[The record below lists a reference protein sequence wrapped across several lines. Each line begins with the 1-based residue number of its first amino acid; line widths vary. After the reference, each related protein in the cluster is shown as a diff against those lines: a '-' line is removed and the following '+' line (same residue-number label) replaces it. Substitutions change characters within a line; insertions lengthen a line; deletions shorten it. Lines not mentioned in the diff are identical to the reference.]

1 MITDWIKN
9 NLYPSLFDC
18 LDTALPELNLE
29 SFSGGWRSSLKLDL
43 SNPKDNRKD
52 KTVVTKK
59 AIGTILEQGG
69 ERKSIIDYVMGRDS
83 ITFIEAINKLAT
95 IVGLQVPKGDYE
107 DYRKDSIKANL
118 LEDANSYFI
127 YSLETSDE
135 AKETKEY
142 LLSRGYREEDIKN
155 MELGYIP
162 SQDRLT
168 KYLLS
173 RGHTAED
180 IKDFVLD
187 TRIGKTHNL
196 SIPYRTGSY
205 FKGFKFRT
213 TGEDLPKYINST
225 GLDKSGGFF
234 NLSGLKGDKDIVIV
248 EGELDSLH
256 ASVKGVD
263 NVVSIGGSKP
273 SKEQVQ
279 NAIKRGAKAF
289 TICLDR
295 EPHKEEETAK
305 TVNEIIEIILNEGV
319 NKVYIVTLP
328 DLGGGKTDP
337 DRLIKERGVESF
349 KEAIKGAKP
358 YYKFYYD
365 QIIFKYL
372 KIQETVGIITN
383 KEEDRLIE
391 EVISTGLKIKNPIDR
406 GRFKSLSMYLLKPL
420 GITED
425 IINNV
430 MDKLQ
435 YKEDKEQ
442 KDKDFNR
449 LLSTASDLQ
458 GKGQTNEALELL
470 ESKLPDIKLRDKGT
484 LFSDLLKPI
493 EENEVKQRQAVKPEG
508 VGSGYKIDKED
519 KEELIIPAGAIS
531 VIAGATSHGKTAL
544 LINLALNIAK
554 DPKEGEV
561 HFFSYEEESD
571 AILLNA
577 LNTYIGEEISQNNRR
592 SIKSY
597 FKTGSTEFIET
608 DRRDIFIRRKD
619 RFFKE
624 LIDSRKLNIHY
635 CNYNSDTLIEA
646 IRYLHKHAKPKA
658 ILIDYIQ
665 LLNLPEGKFK
675 TYSRQE
681 EIKQICIAL
690 KDLSIETGLPIILG
704 AQFNREVVN
713 HLKVH
718 ATNIGEAGDIER
730 IANLIVG
737 IWNCNKTPIVTKED
751 EKKIQPI
758 NTPNTIYTTV
768 LKNRGGKSD
777 IYANLK
783 FNGNTGKIGNPDNP
797 EYINPF

>member
-1 MITDWIKN
+1 MITDWIN
-9 NLYPSLFDC
+9 NTLYPYLFDS

-29 SFSGGWRSSLKLDL
+29 RFSGGWRSSLKLDL
-43 SNPKDNRKD
+43 SNSKDNRKD
-52 KTVVTKK
+52 KTEIGKK
-59 AIGTILEQGG
+59 YIGRINEWGG
-69 ERKSIIDYVMGRDS
+69 ANLSIIDYVMGRDS
-83 ITFIEAINKLAT
+83 ITFIEAVNKLAD

-127 YSLETSDE
+127 YSLETLEE

-142 LLSRGYREEDIKN
+142 LLSSRGYREEDIKN

-173 RGHTAED
+173 KGHRAED
-180 IKDFVLD
+180 IKDFVLG
-187 TRIGKTHNL
+187 TKIGKTHNL

-256 ASVKGVD
+256 ASVKGVE

-295 EPHKEEETAK
+295 EPHKEDETTK
-305 TVNEIIEIILNEGV
+305 TVNEVIEIILNEGV

-337 DRLIKERGVESF
+337 DRLIKEKGVDSF
-349 KEAIKGAKP
+349 KEAIRGAKP

-425 IINNV
+425 NINNV
-430 MDKLQ
+430 IDKLQ

-442 KDKDFNR
+442 KDKELKR
-449 LLSTASDLQ
+449 ILSTASDLQ
-458 GKGQTNEALELL
+458 AKGQTNEALELL
-470 ESKLPDIKLRDKGT
+470 ESKLPDIKLQDKGT

-508 VGSGYKIDKED
+508 VGSGYKINGV
-519 KEELIIPAGAIS
+519 EELIIPAGAIS

-577 LNTYIGEEISQNNRR
+577 LNTYIGEELSQNNRR

-597 FKTGSTEFIET
+597 FKTGSTEFIEEKW
-608 DRRDIFIRRKD
+608 RDIFIRRKD

-635 CNYNSDTLIEA
+635 SNYNSDTLIEA

-737 IWNCNKTPIVTKED
+737 IWNCNKTPIGTDKEL
-751 EKKIQPI
+751 KQIQDI

-777 IYANLK
+777 IFTNLK
-783 FNGNTGKIGNPDNP
+783 FNGNTGKIDNW
-797 EYINPF
+797 

>member
-1 MITDWIKN
+1 MITDWINN

-43 SNPKDNRKD
+43 SNPKENRKD
-52 KTVVTKK
+52 KTVISKK
-59 AIGTILEQGG
+59 AIGRILEQGG
-69 ERKSIIDYVMGRDS
+69 ANLSIVDYLISRDS
-83 ITFIEAINKLAT
+83 ITFIEAVNKLAT

-107 DYRKDSIKANL
+107 DYKKDNIKANL
-118 LEDANSYFI
+118 LEEANSYFT
-127 YSLETSDE
+127 YSLKTSDE
-135 AKETKEY
+135 AKETKDY
-142 LLSRGYREEDIKN
+142 LLSRGYTEEDIKN
-155 MELGYIP
+155 MELGYVP
-162 SQDRLT
+162 SQDRLIN
-168 KYLLS
+168 YLLS
-173 RGHTAED
+173 KGHSKETID
-180 IKDFVLD
+180 NFIQD
-187 TRIGKTHNL
+187 TRIFKTHKL
-196 SIPYRTGSY
+196 SIPYRTGAY

-213 TGEDLPKYINST
+213 TGEDKPKYINST

-234 NLSGLKGDKDIVIV
+234 NLSGLKGDKDLVIV

-256 ASVKGVD
+256 ASVKGVE

-273 SKEQVQ
+273 SPEQIR
-279 NAIKRGAKAF
+279 NAIQRGAKAF

-295 EPHKEEETAK
+295 EPHKEEETTK

-337 DRLIKERGVESF
+337 DRLIKERGVDSF

-365 QIIFKYL
+365 QIISKYL
-372 KIQETVGIITN
+372 KINEATGTIKD
-383 KEEDRLIE
+383 KEEDLFIDE
-391 EVISTGLKIKNPIDR
+391 IVSNGLKIKNPIDR
-406 GRFKSLSMYLLKPL
+406 GRYISLSLKVLKPL

-425 IINNV
+425 IISITI
-430 MDKLQ
+430 DKLQ
-435 YKEDKEQ
+435 YKEDTEQ
-442 KDKDFNR
+442 KAKAVNR
-449 LLSTASDLQ
+449 ILSTASDLQ
-458 GKGQTNEALELL
+458 AKGEVDKALEIL
-470 ESKLPDIKLRDKGT
+470 ERGLPDIKLKDKST
-484 LFSDLLKPI
+484 VFSSLLKPI
-493 EENEVKQRQAVKPEG
+493 EENEVKQRQALKPEG
-508 VGSGYKIDKED
+508 VNSGYTING
-519 KEELIIPAGAIS
+519 EEIIIPAGAIS

-544 LINLALNIAK
+544 LINLALNIVQ
-554 DPKEGEV
+554 DTKEGEV
-561 HFFSYEEESD
+561 HFFSYEEDSD
-571 AILLNA
+571 AILLNT
-577 LNTYIGEEISQNNRR
+577 LNTFIDEDLGVNNRK

-597 FKTGSTEFIET
+597 FKIGSTEFIKTE
-608 DRRDIFIRRKD
+608 RRDSFIEGKD

-624 LIDSRKLNIHY
+624 IIDSRKLNIHY
-635 CNYNSDTLIEA
+635 CNYNSETLIEA
-646 IRYLHKHAKPKA
+646 IRYLNKHAKPKA

-665 LLNLPEGKFK
+665 LLNLPEGKYK

-737 IWNCNKTPIVTKED
+737 IWNCNKTPITNKEE
-751 EKKIQPI
+751 EKKIQPFDA
-758 NTPNTIYTTV
+758 PNTIYTTV

-777 IYANLK
+777 IFTNLK
-783 FNGNTGKIGNPDNP
+783 FNGNTGKIGNP
-797 EYINPF
+797 EYKNPF

>member
-1 MITDWIKN
+1 MITDWINN

-43 SNPKDNRKD
+43 SNPKINRKD
-52 KTVVTKK
+52 KTVISKK
-59 AIGTILEQGG
+59 AIGRMLEQGG
-69 ERKSIIDYVMGRDS
+69 ANLSILDYVINRDS
-83 ITFIEAINKLAT
+83 ITFIEAVNKLAN

-107 DYRKDSIKANL
+107 DYKKDSIKANL
-118 LEDANSYFI
+118 LEEANSYFT

-135 AKETKEY
+135 AKETKDY

-168 KYLLS
+168 NYLLS

-213 TGEDLPKYINST
+213 TGEDKPKYINST

-234 NLSGLKGDKDIVIV
+234 NLSGLKGDKDLVIV

-256 ASVKGVD
+256 ATANGVE

-273 SKEQVQ
+273 SIEQIR
-279 NAIKRGAKAF
+279 NAIQRGAKAF
-289 TICLDR
+289 SICLDR
-295 EPHKEEETAK
+295 EPHKEEETTK
-305 TVNEIIEIILNEGV
+305 TVNEVIEIILNEGV

-337 DRLIKERGVESF
+337 DRLIKERGVDSF
-349 KEAIKGAKP
+349 KESIKNALI
-358 YYKFYYD
+358 YYKFHLN
-365 QIIFKYL
+365 QIILKYA
-372 KIQETVGIITN
+372 KIQEETGKITD
-383 KEEDRLIE
+383 KEENLLLEEIVLLGLNIREPLDRDRF
-391 EVISTGLKIKNPIDR
+391 IKV
-406 GRFKSLSMYLLKPL
+406 FLSMEAIKTL

-425 IINNV
+425 SLKTTV
-430 MDKLQ
+430 DRLRF
-435 YKEDKEQ
+435 KEDKYLQ
-442 KDKDFNR
+442 AKAFNR

-458 GKGQTNEALELL
+458 AKGQGDKALELL
-470 ESKLPDIKLRDKGT
+470 ESKLPDIKLKDKST
-484 LFSDLLKPI
+484 VFSSLLKPI
-493 EENEVKQRQAVKPEG
+493 AKEEVKQRQAIKPEG
-508 VGSGYKIDKED
+508 VNSGYTING
-519 KEELIIPAGAIS
+519 EELIIPAGAIS

-544 LINLALNIAK
+544 LINLALNIVQ
-554 DPKEGEV
+554 DPNEGEV
-561 HFFSYEEESD
+561 HFFSYEESSD
-571 AILLNA
+571 AILLNT
-577 LNTYIGEEISQNNRR
+577 LNTYISEELSQNNRK

-597 FKTGSTEFIET
+597 YKTGSTEFIEK
-608 DRRDIFIRRKD
+608 DKRDIFIKGED

-624 LIDSRKLNIHY
+624 LIDNTKLNIHY
-635 CNYNSDTLIEA
+635 CNYNSETLIEA
-646 IRYLHKHAKPKA
+646 IRYLNKHAKPKA

-665 LLNLPEGKFK
+665 LLNLPEGKYK

-737 IWNCNKTPIVTKED
+737 IWNCNKTPIIPANELKN
-751 EKKIQPI
+751 IQHI

-783 FNGNTGKIGNPDNP
+783 FNGNTGKIGNP
-797 EYINPF
+797 EYKNPF

>member
-1 MITDWIKN
+1 MITEWIN
-9 NLYPSLFDC
+9 NTLYPSLFDC

-29 SFSGGWRSSLKLDL
+29 RFSGGWRSSLKLDL
-43 SNPKDNRKD
+43 SNPKTSRKD

-59 AIGTILEQGG
+59 AIGRILEQGG
-69 ERKSIIDYVMGRDS
+69 ANLSIIDYVICRDS
-83 ITFIEAINKLAT
+83 ITFIEAVNKLAN

-107 DYRKDSIKANL
+107 EYRKDSIKANL

-127 YSLETSDE
+127 FSLETSDE

-173 RGHTAED
+173 KGHRADD

-225 GLDKSGGFF
+225 GLNKSGGFF

-256 ASVKGVD
+256 ASVKGVE

-295 EPHKEEETAK
+295 EPQKEEETTK
-305 TVNEIIEIILNEGV
+305 IVNEVIEIILNEGV
-319 NKVYIVTLP
+319 NKVYIVSLP

-337 DRLIKERGVESF
+337 DRLIKERGVETF
-349 KEAIKGAKP
+349 KEAIRGAKI
-358 YYKFYYD
+358 YYKFYRD
-365 QIIFKYL
+365 KIIQKYA
-372 KIQETVGIITN
+372 K
-383 KEEDRLIE
+383 IE
-391 EVISTGLKIKNPIDR
+391 ETTGKLTDKELDLFIDEIVSTGLKIKDPIDR
-406 GRFKSLSMYLLKPL
+406 DRFNKNLTSKKAIKDL

-425 IINNV
+425 SLKNV
-430 MDKLQ
+430 IDKLQ

-442 KDKDFNR
+442 KEKDFNR

-458 GKGQTNEALELL
+458 AKGQTNEALELL
-470 ESKLPDIKLRDKGT
+470 ESKLPKIKLQDKGT
-484 LFSDLLKPI
+484 LFSSLLKPI

-508 VGSGYKIDKED
+508 VGSGYKIDEED
-519 KEELIIPAGAIS
+519 KEDLIIPAGAIS

-544 LINLALNIAK
+544 LINLALNIVQ

-561 HFFSYEEESD
+561 YFFSYEEDSD

-577 LNTYIGEEISQNNRR
+577 LNTYIGKELSQNNRR

-608 DRRDIFIRRKD
+608 DKRDIFIRAKE

-646 IRYLHKHAKPKA
+646 IRYLHKHTKPKA

-737 IWNCNKTPIVTKED
+737 IWNCNKTPIIPDNEL
-751 EKKIQPI
+751 KKISDI
-758 NTPNTIYTTV
+758 NTKDTIYTKV

-777 IYANLK
+777 IFTNLK
-783 FNGNTGKIGNPDNP
+783 FNGNTGKIDNW
-797 EYINPF
+797 

>member
-1 MITDWIKN
+1 MIKDWIN
-9 NLYPSLFDC
+9 NTLYPYLFDS

-29 SFSGGWRSSLKLDL
+29 SFSGGWRSSLKIDL

-59 AIGTILEQGG
+59 AIGRILEQGG
-69 ERKSIIDYVMGRDS
+69 ERKSIIDYIMGRDS
-83 ITFIEAINKLAT
+83 ITFIEAVNKLAN

-107 DYRKDSIKANL
+107 DYKKDSIKANL

-127 YSLETSDE
+127 HSLETSDE

-142 LLSRGYREEDIKN
+142 LLSSRGYTEEEAKD

-162 SQDRLT
+162 SQDRVT

-180 IKDFVLD
+180 IKDFVVD
-187 TRIGKTHNL
+187 TRIFKTHKL
-196 SIPYRTGSY
+196 SIAYRIGSY
-205 FKGFKFRT
+205 IKGFKFRT
-213 TGEDLPKYINST
+213 IGEDLPKYINST
-225 GLDKSGGFF
+225 GLEKSTGFF

-256 ASVKGVD
+256 ATVKGVE

-295 EPHKEEETAK
+295 EPHKEEETTK
-305 TVNEIIEIILNEGV
+305 TVNEVIEIILNEGV
-319 NKVYIVTLP
+319 NKVYIVILP
-328 DLGGGKTDP
+328 DLGGAKTDP

-349 KEAIKGAKP
+349 KEAIRGAKP

-365 QIIFKYL
+365 QIISKYL
-372 KIQETVGIITN
+372 KINEATGTIKD
-383 KEEDRLIE
+383 KEEDLFIDE
-391 EVISTGLKIKNPIDR
+391 IVSTGLKIKDPIDR
-406 GRFKSLSMYLLKPL
+406 GRYSSLSLELLKPL

-425 IINNV
+425 ILKTVI
-430 MDKLQ
+430 DKLQ
-435 YKEDKEQ
+435 FKEDTEQ
-442 KDKDFNR
+442 KKKELKR

-458 GKGQTNEALELL
+458 AKGQINEALELL
-470 ESKLPDIKLRDKGT
+470 ESKLPDIKLRDKST
-484 LFSDLLKPI
+484 VFSNLLKPI

-508 VGSGYKIDKED
+508 VGSGYKIDEED
-519 KEELIIPAGAIS
+519 KEDLIIPAGAIS

-544 LINLALNIAK
+544 LINLALNIVQ

-561 HFFSYEEESD
+561 YFFSYEEDSD

-592 SIKSY
+592 SIQSY

-608 DRRDIFIRRKD
+608 DRRDIFIRAKE
-619 RFFKE
+619 RFFKD
-624 LIDSRKLNIHY
+624 LIDSGKLKINY

-646 IRYLHKHAKPKA
+646 IRYIHKHAKPKA

-737 IWNCNKTPIVTKED
+737 IWNCNKTPIGTDKEL
-751 EKKIQPI
+751 KQIQDI
-758 NTPNTIYTTV
+758 NTKGTIYTTV

-783 FNGNTGKIGNPDNP
+783 FNGNTGKIGNP

>member
-1 MITDWIKN
+1 MITDWIN
-9 NLYPSLFDC
+9 NTLYPYLFDS

-29 SFSGGWRSSLKLDL
+29 RFSGGWRSSLKLDL
-43 SNPKDNRKD
+43 SNSKDNRKD
-52 KTVVTKK
+52 KTEIGKK
-59 AIGTILEQGG
+59 YIGRINEWGG
-69 ERKSIIDYVMGRDS
+69 ANLSIIDYVMGRDS
-83 ITFIEAINKLAT
+83 ITFIEAVNKLAT

-107 DYRKDSIKANL
+107 EYRKDSIKANL

-173 RGHTAED
+173 IGHTTED
-180 IKDFVLD
+180 IKDFVLG
-187 TRIGKTHNL
+187 TKIGKTHNL

-205 FKGFKFRT
+205 IKGFKFRT

-256 ASVKGVD
+256 ASVKGVE

-279 NAIKRGAKAF
+279 NAIKRGAKSF

-305 TVNEIIEIILNEGV
+305 TVNEVIEIILNEGV

-328 DLGGGKTDP
+328 DLGGAKTDP
-337 DRLIKERGVESF
+337 DRLIKEKGVDSF

-365 QIIFKYL
+365 QIISKYL
-372 KIQETVGIITN
+372 KINEATGTIKD
-383 KEEDRLIE
+383 KEEDLFID
-391 EVISTGLKIKNPIDR
+391 EVITTGLKIKDPIDR
-406 GRFKSLSMYLLKPL
+406 GRYISLSLELLKPL

-425 IINNV
+425 ILKTVI
-430 MDKLQ
+430 DKLQ

-442 KDKDFNR
+442 KDKELKR
-449 LLSTASDLQ
+449 ILSTASDLQ

-508 VGSGYKIDKED
+508 VGSGYTISG
-519 KEELIIPAGAIS
+519 EELIIPAGAIS

-577 LNTYIGEEISQNNRR
+577 LNTYIGEELSQNNRR

-597 FKTGSTEFIET
+597 FKTGSTEFIEEKW
-608 DRRDIFIRRKD
+608 RDIFIRRKD

-635 CNYNSDTLIEA
+635 SNYNSDTLIEA

-681 EIKQICIAL
+681 EIKKICIAIL
-690 KDLSIETGLPIILG
+690 DLSIETGLPIILG
-704 AQFNREVVN
+704 AQFNREVIN

-730 IANLIVG
+730 QANLIVG
-737 IWNCNKTPIVTKED
+737 IWNCNKTPIATKED

-758 NTPNTIYTTV
+758 NNPNTIYTTV

-783 FNGNTGKIGNPDNP
+783 FSGNTGKIDNW
-797 EYINPF
+797 

>member
-1 MITDWIKN
+1 MITDWIN
-9 NLYPSLFDC
+9 NTLYPYLFDS

-29 SFSGGWRSSLKLDL
+29 RFSKGWRSSLKLDL
-43 SNPKDNRKD
+43 SNPKKSRKD
-52 KTVVTKK
+52 KTVVTKRV
-59 AIGTILEQGG
+59 IGRILEQGQG
-69 ERKSIIDYVMGRDS
+69 VANLSIIDYVMSRDS
-83 ITFIEAINKLAT
+83 ISFIEAVNKLAN

-127 YSLETSDE
+127 YSLETLEE

-142 LLSRGYREEDIKN
+142 LLSRGYKEDYIKD

-162 SQDRLT
+162 SQERLT

-180 IKDFVLD
+180 IKDFVLG
-187 TRIGKTHNL
+187 TKIGKTHNL

-205 FKGFKFRT
+205 IKGFKFRT
-213 TGEDLPKYINST
+213 IGEDNPKYLNST
-225 GLDKSGGFF
+225 GLDKSVAFF

-256 ASVKGVD
+256 ATVQGVE
-263 NVVSIGGSKP
+263 NVVSIAGFKP

-279 NAIKRGAKAF
+279 NAIKRGAKSF

-295 EPHKEEETAK
+295 EPHKEEETIK
-305 TVNEIIEIILNEGV
+305 TVNEVIEIILNEGV

-337 DRLIKERGVESF
+337 DRLIKEKGVESF
-349 KEAIKGAKP
+349 KEAIKEAIV
-358 YYKFYYD
+358 YYKFYRN
-365 QIIFKYL
+365 QIIQKYA
-372 KIQETVGIITN
+372 K
-383 KEEDRLIE
+383 IE
-391 EVISTGLKIKNPIDR
+391 ETTGKLTDKDRDNLIDEIKYTGLKIKDPIYRDR
-406 GRFKSLSMYLLKPL
+406 FIKNLTSYQAIKDL

-425 IINNV
+425 SLKITI
-430 MDKLQ
+430 DRLQ
-435 YKEDKEQ
+435 YKEDTEQ
-442 KDKDFNR
+442 KEKELKR
-449 LLSTASDLQ
+449 ILSKASELQ
-458 GKGQTNEALELL
+458 AKGQTDEALELL
-470 ESKLPDIKLRDKGT
+470 ESKLPDIKLQDKGT

-493 EENEVKQRQAVKPEG
+493 EENEVKQRQALKPEG
-508 VGSGYKIDKED
+508 VNSGYIIDIIDKDEV
-519 KEELIIPAGAIS
+519 IIPAGAIS

-544 LINLALNIAK
+544 LINLALNIVQ

-561 HFFSYEEESD
+561 YFFSYEEDSD
-571 AILLNA
+571 AILLKA
-577 LNTYIGEEISQNNRR
+577 LNTYIDEELSQNNRR
-592 SIKSY
+592 SIQSY

-608 DRRDIFIRRKD
+608 NRRDIFIRGKD

-635 CNYNSDTLIEA
+635 CNYNSDRLIEA

-658 ILIDYIQ
+658 IIIDYIQ

-690 KDLSIETGLPIILG
+690 KDLTIETGLPIILG

-730 IANLIVG
+730 IANLILG
-737 IWNCNKTPIVTKED
+737 IWNCNKTPITNKKNELKEI
-751 EKKIQPI
+751 EPF
-758 NTPNTIYTTV
+758 NTPNTIYTKV

-777 IYANLK
+777 IFTNLK
-783 FNGNTGKIGNPDNP
+783 FNGNTGKI
-797 EYINPF
+797 INW

>member
-1 MITDWIKN
+1 MITDWINN

-43 SNPKDNRKD
+43 SNPKENRKD
-52 KTVVTKK
+52 KTVISKK
-59 AIGTILEQGG
+59 AIGRILEQGG
-69 ERKSIIDYVMGRDS
+69 ANLSIVDYLISRDS
-83 ITFIEAINKLAT
+83 ITFIEAVNKLAN

-118 LEDANSYFI
+118 LEEANSYFTH
-127 YSLETSDE
+127 SLETLEE
-135 AKETKEY
+135 AKETKDY
-142 LLSRGYREEDIKN
+142 LLSRGYKEEDIKA
-155 MELGYIP
+155 MELGYVP
-162 SQDRLT
+162 SQDRVVN
-168 KYLLS
+168 YLLS
-173 RGHTAED
+173 KGHSKES
-180 IKDFVLD
+180 INDFIQD
-187 TRIGKTHNL
+187 TRIFKTHKL

-213 TGEDLPKYINST
+213 TGEDKPKYINST

-234 NLSGLKGDKDIVIV
+234 NLSGLKGGKDLVIV

-256 ASVKGVD
+256 ATANGVE

-273 SKEQVQ
+273 SPEQIK
-279 NAIKRGAKAF
+279 NAIQRGAKAF
-289 TICLDR
+289 TVCLDR
-295 EPHKEEETAK
+295 EPHKEEETTK
-305 TVNEIIEIILNEGV
+305 TVNEVIEIILNEGV

-337 DRLIKERGVESF
+337 DRLIKEKGVDSF
-349 KEAIKGAKP
+349 KEAIKGAKL
-358 YYKFYYD
+358 YYKFYRD
-365 QIIFKYL
+365 KIIQKYA
-372 KIQETVGIITN
+372 K
-383 KEEDRLIE
+383 IE
-391 EVISTGLKIKNPIDR
+391 EATGKLTDKEMTLFIEEIVSTGLKIKAPIDR
-406 GRFKSLSMYLLKPL
+406 DIYIKYFISMEGIKDL

-425 IINNV
+425 SLKNV
-430 MDKLQ
+430 VDKLQ
-435 YKEDKEQ
+435 YKEDTEQ
-442 KDKDFNR
+442 KDKELKR

-458 GKGQTNEALELL
+458 AKGEGDKALELL
-470 ESKLPDIKLRDKGT
+470 DRRLPDIKLKDKST
-484 LFSDLLKPI
+484 VFSSLLKPI
-493 EENEVKQRQAVKPEG
+493 EENEVKQRQAIKPEG
-508 VGSGYKIDKED
+508 VNSGYTING
-519 KEELIIPAGAIS
+519 EEITIPAGAIS

-544 LINLALNIAK
+544 LINLALNIVQ
-554 DPKEGEV
+554 DTKEGEV
-561 HFFSYEEESD
+561 HFFSYEEDSD
-571 AILLNA
+571 AILLNT
-577 LNTYIGEEISQNNRR
+577 LNTYIDEELSQNNRK

-597 FKTGSTEFIET
+597 FKTGSTEFIERE
-608 DRRDIFIRRKD
+608 RRDIFIDQKE

-624 LIDSRKLNIHY
+624 LIDNRKLNIHY
-635 CNYNSDTLIEA
+635 CNYNSETLIEA
-646 IRYLHKHAKPKA
+646 IRYLNKHAKPKA

-665 LLNLPEGKFK
+665 LLNLPEGKYK

-737 IWNCNKTPIVTKED
+737 IWNCNKTPIIPANELKN
-751 EKKIQPI
+751 IQHI

-777 IYANLK
+777 IFTNLK
-783 FNGNTGKIGNPDNP
+783 FNGNTGKIGNP

>member
-1 MITDWIKN
+1 MITDWIN
-9 NLYPSLFDC
+9 NTLYPYLFDS

-29 SFSGGWRSSLKLDL
+29 RFSGGWRSSLKLDL
-43 SNPKDNRKD
+43 SNPKINRKD

-69 ERKSIIDYVMGRDS
+69 ERKSIIDYIMGRDS
-83 ITFIEAINKLAT
+83 ITFIEAVNKLAD
-95 IVGLQVPKGDYE
+95 IVGLQVPKGDHE
-107 DYRKDSIKANL
+107 EYRKDSIKANL

-127 YSLETSDE
+127 YSLETLEE
-135 AKETKEY
+135 AKDTKEY
-142 LLSRGYREEDIKN
+142 LLSSRGYTEEEAKD

-162 SQDRLT
+162 SQDRVT

-180 IKDFVLD
+180 IKDFVVD
-187 TRIGKTHNL
+187 TRIFKTHKL
-196 SIPYRTGSY
+196 SIAYRIGSY
-205 FKGFKFRT
+205 IKGFKFRT
-213 TGEDLPKYINST
+213 IGEDLPKYINST
-225 GLDKSGGFF
+225 GLEKSTGFF

-256 ASVKGVD
+256 ASVKGVE

-273 SKEQVQ
+273 SPEQIR

-295 EPHKEEETAK
+295 EPHKEDETTK
-305 TVNEIIEIILNEGV
+305 IVNEVIEIILNEGV
-319 NKVYIVTLP
+319 NKVYIVSLP

-337 DRLIKERGVESF
+337 DRLIKERGVETF
-349 KEAIKGAKP
+349 KEAIRGAKP

-365 QIIFKYL
+365 QIISKYL
-372 KIQETVGIITN
+372 KINEATGTIKD
-383 KEEDRLIE
+383 KEEDLFIDE
-391 EVISTGLKIKNPIDR
+391 IVSTGLKIKDPIDR
-406 GRFKSLSMYLLKPL
+406 GRYSSLSLELLKPL

-425 IINNV
+425 ILKTVI
-430 MDKLQ
+430 DKLQ

-458 GKGQTNEALELL
+458 AKGQTDEALELL
-470 ESKLPDIKLRDKGT
+470 DRKLKDIKLQDKGT

-508 VGSGYKIDKED
+508 VGSGYKING
-519 KEELIIPAGAIS
+519 EELIIPAGAIS

-544 LINLALNIAK
+544 LINLALNIVQ

-561 HFFSYEEESD
+561 YFFSYEEDSD

-577 LNTYIGEEISQNNRR
+577 LNTYIDKELSQNNRR

-597 FKTGSTEFIET
+597 FKTGSTEFIEK
-608 DRRDIFIRRKD
+608 DMRDIFIRAKE

-624 LIDSRKLNIHY
+624 LIDSGKLNINY

-704 AQFNREVVN
+704 AQFSRKVLN
-713 HLKVH
+713 HSNIH

-730 IANLIVG
+730 IANLILG
-737 IWNCNKTPIVTKED
+737 IWNCNKTPLGTESELKD
-751 EKKIQPI
+751 IQDI
-758 NTPNTIYTTV
+758 NTKDTIYTKV

-783 FNGNTGKIGNPDNP
+783 FNGNTGKIGNPDIP
-797 EYINPF
+797 EYKNPF

>member
-1 MITDWIKN
+1 MITDWIN
-9 NLYPSLFDC
+9 NTLYPYLFDS

-29 SFSGGWRSSLKLDL
+29 RFSGGWRSSLKLDL
-43 SNPKDNRKD
+43 SNSKDNRKD
-52 KTVVTKK
+52 KTEIGKK
-59 AIGTILEQGG
+59 YIGRINEWGG
-69 ERKSIIDYVMGRDS
+69 ANLSIIDYVMGRDS
-83 ITFIEAINKLAT
+83 ITFIEAVNKLAN

-107 DYRKDSIKANL
+107 DYKKDSIKANL

-127 YSLETSDE
+127 YSLETLEE
-135 AKETKEY
+135 AKDTKEY
-142 LLSRGYREEDIKN
+142 LLSSRGYREEDIKN

-173 RGHTAED
+173 KGHRAED

-213 TGEDLPKYINST
+213 IGEDKPKYINST

-256 ASVKGVD
+256 ATVKGVE

-295 EPHKEEETAK
+295 EPHKEEETTK
-305 TVNEIIEIILNEGV
+305 TVNEVIEIILNEGV

-337 DRLIKERGVESF
+337 DRLIKEKGVETF

-365 QIIFKYL
+365 QIISKYL
-372 KIQETVGIITN
+372 KINEATGTIKD
-383 KEEDRLIE
+383 KEEDLFID
-391 EVISTGLKIKNPIDR
+391 EVITTGLKIKDPIDR
-406 GRFKSLSMYLLKPL
+406 GRYSSLSLELLKPL

-425 IINNV
+425 ILKTVI
-430 MDKLQ
+430 DKLQ
-435 YKEDKEQ
+435 FKEDTEQ
-442 KDKDFNR
+442 KEKELKR
-449 LLSTASDLQ
+449 ILSTASDLQ
-458 GKGQTNEALELL
+458 AKGQTNEALELL

-508 VGSGYKIDKED
+508 VGSGYKING
-519 KEELIIPAGAIS
+519 EELIIPAGAIS

-554 DPKEGEV
+554 NPKEGEV

-577 LNTYIGEEISQNNRR
+577 LNTYIGEELSQNNRR

-597 FKTGSTEFIET
+597 FKTGSTEFIEEKW
-608 DRRDIFIRRKD
+608 RDIFIRRKD

-635 CNYNSDTLIEA
+635 SNYNSDTLIEA

-704 AQFNREVVN
+704 AQFSRKVLN
-713 HLKVH
+713 HSNIH

-737 IWNCNKTPIVTKED
+737 IWNCNKTPIGTESELKQ
-751 EKKIQPI
+751 IQDI

>member
-1 MITDWIKN
+1 MIKDWIN
-9 NLYPSLFDC
+9 NTLYPYLFDS

-29 SFSGGWRSSLKLDL
+29 RFSGGWRSSLKIDL

-59 AIGTILEQGG
+59 AIGRILEQGG
-69 ERKSIIDYVMGRDS
+69 ANLSIIDYVRGRDS
-83 ITFIEAINKLAT
+83 ITFIEAVNKLAN

-107 DYRKDSIKANL
+107 DYKKDSIKANL

-127 YSLETSDE
+127 YSLETLEE
-135 AKETKEY
+135 AKDTKEY
-142 LLSRGYREEDIKN
+142 LLSSRGYREEDIKN

-256 ASVKGVD
+256 ATVKGVE

-295 EPHKEEETAK
+295 EPQKEEETAK
-305 TVNEIIEIILNEGV
+305 TVNEVIEIILNEGV

-328 DLGGGKTDP
+328 DLGGAKTDP
-337 DRLIKERGVESF
+337 DTLIKEKGVDSF

-391 EVISTGLKIKNPIDR
+391 EVISTGLKIKDPIDR
-406 GRFKSLSMYLLKPL
+406 SRYISLSLELLKPL

-425 IINNV
+425 ILKTVI
-430 MDKLQ
+430 DKLQ
-435 YKEDKEQ
+435 FKEDTEQ
-442 KDKDFNR
+442 KEKELKR
-449 LLSTASDLQ
+449 TLSTASDLQ
-458 GKGQTNEALELL
+458 AKGQTNEALELL

-508 VGSGYKIDKED
+508 VGSGYKINGV
-519 KEELIIPAGAIS
+519 EELIIPAGAIS

-577 LNTYIGEEISQNNRR
+577 LNTYIGEELSQNNRR

-597 FKTGSTEFIET
+597 FKTGSTEFIEEKW
-608 DRRDIFIRRKD
+608 RDIFIRRKD
-619 RFFKE
+619 RFFKDI
-624 LIDSRKLNIHY
+624 IDSGKLKINY

-646 IRYLHKHAKPKA
+646 IRYIHKHAKPKA

-737 IWNCNKTPIVTKED
+737 IWNCNKTPIIPANELKNIER
-751 EKKIQPI
+751 I
-758 NTPNTIYTTV
+758 NNPNTIYTTV

-777 IYANLK
+777 IFTNLK
-783 FNGNTGKIGNPDNP
+783 FNGNTGKIDNW
-797 EYINPF
+797 

>member
-1 MITDWIKN
+1 MITEWIN
-9 NLYPSLFDC
+9 NTLYPSLFDC

-29 SFSGGWRSSLKLDL
+29 RFSGGWRSSLKLDL
-43 SNPKDNRKD
+43 SNPKTSRKD

-59 AIGTILEQGG
+59 AIGRILEQGG
-69 ERKSIIDYVMGRDS
+69 ANLSIIDYVICRDS
-83 ITFIEAINKLAT
+83 ITFIEAVNKLAN

-107 DYRKDSIKANL
+107 EYRKDSIKANL

-142 LLSRGYREEDIKN
+142 LLLSRGYREEDIKN

-173 RGHTAED
+173 KGHKAED
-180 IKDFVLD
+180 IKDFVVD
-187 TRIGKTHNL
+187 TRIFKTHKL
-196 SIPYRTGSY
+196 SIAYRIGSY
-205 FKGFKFRT
+205 IKGFKFRT
-213 TGEDLPKYINST
+213 IGEDKFKYINST
-225 GLDKSGGFF
+225 GLEKSGGFF

-248 EGELDSLH
+248 EGDLDSLH
-256 ASVKGVD
+256 ATVKGVE

-295 EPHKEEETAK
+295 EPHKEEETTK
-305 TVNEIIEIILNEGV
+305 TVNEVIEIILNEGV

-337 DRLIKERGVESF
+337 DRLIKERGVETF
-349 KEAIKGAKP
+349 KEAIRGAKI
-358 YYKFYYD
+358 YYKFYRD
-365 QIIFKYL
+365 KIIQKYA
-372 KIQETVGIITN
+372 K
-383 KEEDRLIE
+383 IE
-391 EVISTGLKIKNPIDR
+391 ETTGKLTDKELDLFIDEIVSTGLKIKDPIDR
-406 GRFKSLSMYLLKPL
+406 DRFNKNLTSKKAIKDL

-425 IINNV
+425 SLKITI
-430 MDKLQ
+430 DRLQ

-442 KDKDFNR
+442 KDKELKR
-449 LLSTASDLQ
+449 ILSTASDLQ

-508 VGSGYKIDKED
+508 VGSGYKINGV
-519 KEELIIPAGAIS
+519 EELIIPAGAIS

-544 LINLALNIAK
+544 LINLALNIVQ
-554 DPKEGEV
+554 DIKEGEV
-561 HFFSYEEESD
+561 YFFSYEEDSD

-577 LNTYIGEEISQNNRR
+577 LNTYIGEELSQNNRR

-597 FKTGSTEFIET
+597 FKTGSTEFIEEKW
-608 DRRDIFIRRKD
+608 RDIFIRAKE

-737 IWNCNKTPIVTKED
+737 IWNCNKTPITNKDE
-751 EKKIQPI
+751 EKKIQLFD
-758 NTPNTIYTTV
+758 TPNTIYTKV

-777 IYANLK
+777 IFTNLK
-783 FNGNTGKIGNPDNP
+783 FNGNTGKIDNW
-797 EYINPF
+797 

>member
-1 MITDWIKN
+1 MITDWINN

-43 SNPKDNRKD
+43 SNPKENRKD
-52 KTVVTKK
+52 KTVISKK
-59 AIGTILEQGG
+59 AIGRILEQGG
-69 ERKSIIDYVMGRDS
+69 ANLSIVDYLISRDS
-83 ITFIEAINKLAT
+83 ITFIEAVNKLAN

-118 LEDANSYFI
+118 LEEANSYFT

-135 AKETKEY
+135 AKETKDY
-142 LLSRGYREEDIKN
+142 LLSRGYTEEDIKN
-155 MELGYIP
+155 MELGYVP

-168 KYLLS
+168 NYLLS
-173 RGHTAED
+173 KGHNKET
-180 IKDFVLD
+180 INDFIQD
-187 TRIGKTHNL
+187 TRIFKTHKL
-196 SIPYRTGSY
+196 SIAYRTGAY

-213 TGEDLPKYINST
+213 TGEDKPKYINST

-234 NLSGLKGDKDIVIV
+234 NLSGLKGDKDLVIV

-256 ASVKGVD
+256 ASVKGVE

-273 SKEQVQ
+273 SIEQIR
-279 NAIKRGAKAF
+279 NAIQRGAKAF

-295 EPHKEEETAK
+295 EPYKEEETTK
-305 TVNEIIEIILNEGV
+305 TVNEVIEIILNEGV

-337 DRLIKERGVESF
+337 DRLIKERGVDSF
-349 KEAIKGAKP
+349 KESIKNGLI
-358 YYKFYYD
+358 YYKFHLN
-365 QIIFKYL
+365 QIILKYA
-372 KIQETVGIITN
+372 KIQEETGIITD
-383 KEEDRLIE
+383 KEENLLLE
-391 EVISTGLKIKNPIDR
+391 EIVSTGLKIKEPLDR
-406 GRFKSLSMYLLKPL
+406 DRFIKRFLSMEAIKTL

-425 IINNV
+425 SLKTTV
-430 MDKLQ
+430 DKLQ
-435 YKEDKEQ
+435 YKEETEQ
-442 KDKDFNR
+442 KNKELKS
-449 LLSTASDLQ
+449 LLSTVSDLQ
-458 GKGQTNEALELL
+458 AKGQYDKALELL
-470 ESKLPDIKLRDKGT
+470 ERGLPDIKLKDKAT
-484 LFSDLLKPI
+484 VFSSLLKPI
-493 EENEVKQRQAVKPEG
+493 AKEEVKQRQAIKPEG
-508 VGSGYKIDKED
+508 VNSGYTING
-519 KEELIIPAGAIS
+519 EELIIPAGAIS

-544 LINLALNIAK
+544 LINLALNIVQ
-554 DPKEGEV
+554 DPNEGEV
-561 HFFSYEEESD
+561 HFFSYEEDSD
-571 AILLNA
+571 AILLNT
-577 LNTYIGEEISQNNRR
+577 LNTYIGEELSQNNRK

-597 FKTGSTEFIET
+597 YKTGSTEFIEK
-608 DRRDIFIRRKD
+608 DRRDIFLKGED

-635 CNYNSDTLIEA
+635 SDYNSETLIDA
-646 IRYLHKHAKPKA
+646 IRYLNKHAKPKA

-665 LLNLPEGKFK
+665 LLNLPEGKYK

-737 IWNCNKTPIVTKED
+737 IWNCNKTPIIPANELKN
-751 EKKIQPI
+751 IQHI

-777 IYANLK
+777 IFTNLK
-783 FNGNTGKIGNPDNP
+783 FNGNTGKIGNP
-797 EYINPF
+797 EYKNPF

>member
-1 MITDWIKN
+1 MITDWIN
-9 NLYPSLFDC
+9 NTLYPYLFDS

-59 AIGTILEQGG
+59 AIGRILEQGG
-69 ERKSIIDYVMGRDS
+69 ANLSIIDYVMGRDS
-83 ITFIEAINKLAT
+83 ITFIEAVNKLAN

-107 DYRKDSIKANL
+107 EYRKDSIKANL

-127 YSLETSDE
+127 HSLETSDE

-142 LLSRGYREEDIKN
+142 LLSSRGYGEDNIKY
-155 MELGYIP
+155 MELGYVP
-162 SQDRLT
+162 SQDRVVN
-168 KYLLS
+168 YLLS
-173 RGHTAED
+173 IGHRAED

-256 ASVKGVD
+256 ATVKGVE

-305 TVNEIIEIILNEGV
+305 TVNEVIEIILNEGV
-319 NKVYIVTLP
+319 NKVYIVSLP
-328 DLGGGKTDP
+328 DLGGAKTDP
-337 DRLIKERGVESF
+337 DRLIKEKGVESF

-365 QIIFKYL
+365 QIISKYL
-372 KIQETVGIITN
+372 KINEATGTIKD
-383 KEEDRLIE
+383 KEEDLFID
-391 EVISTGLKIKNPIDR
+391 EVITTGLKIKDPIDR
-406 GRFKSLSMYLLKPL
+406 GRYISLSLELLKPL

-425 IINNV
+425 ILKTVI
-430 MDKLQ
+430 DKLQ
-435 YKEDKEQ
+435 FKEDTEQ
-442 KDKDFNR
+442 KEKELKR
-449 LLSTASDLQ
+449 ILSTASDLQ
-458 GKGQTNEALELL
+458 AKGQTNEALELL

-508 VGSGYKIDKED
+508 VGSGYKING
-519 KEELIIPAGAIS
+519 EELIIPAGAIS

-544 LINLALNIAK
+544 LINLALNIVQ

-561 HFFSYEEESD
+561 YFFSYEEDSD

-577 LNTYIGEEISQNNRR
+577 LNTYIDKELSQNNRR

-597 FKTGSTEFIET
+597 FKTGSTEFIEK
-608 DRRDIFIRRKD
+608 DMRDIFIRAKE

-624 LIDSRKLNIHY
+624 LIDSGKLNINY

-704 AQFNREVVN
+704 AQFSRKVLN
-713 HLKVH
+713 HSNIH

-730 IANLIVG
+730 IANLILG
-737 IWNCNKTPIVTKED
+737 IWNCNKTPLGTESELKQ
-751 EKKIQPI
+751 IQDI

>member
-1 MITDWIKN
+1 MITDWIN
-9 NLYPSLFDC
+9 NTLYPYLFDS

-29 SFSGGWRSSLKLDL
+29 RFSGGWRSSLKLDL
-43 SNPKDNRKD
+43 SNSKDNRKD
-52 KTVVTKK
+52 KTEIGKK
-59 AIGTILEQGG
+59 YIGRINEWGG
-69 ERKSIIDYVMGRDS
+69 ANLSIIDYVMGRDS
-83 ITFIEAINKLAT
+83 ITFIEAVNKLAD
-95 IVGLQVPKGDYE
+95 IVGLKVPKGDYE

-127 YSLETSDE
+127 YSLETLEE

-142 LLSRGYREEDIKN
+142 LLSSRGYRAEDIKD

-173 RGHTAED
+173 KGHRAED
-180 IKDFVLD
+180 IKDFVLG
-187 TRIGKTHNL
+187 TKIGKTHNL

-213 TGEDLPKYINST
+213 IGEDKPKYINST

-256 ASVKGVD
+256 ATVKGVE

-295 EPHKEEETAK
+295 EPHKEEETTK
-305 TVNEIIEIILNEGV
+305 TVNEVIEIILNEGV

-328 DLGGGKTDP
+328 DLGGAKTDP
-337 DRLIKERGVESF
+337 DRLIKEKGVESF

-365 QIIFKYL
+365 QIISKYL
-372 KIQETVGIITN
+372 KINEATGTIKD
-383 KEEDRLIE
+383 KEEDLFID
-391 EVISTGLKIKNPIDR
+391 EVITTGLKIKDPIDR
-406 GRFKSLSMYLLKPL
+406 GRYISLSLELLKPL

-425 IINNV
+425 ILKTVI
-430 MDKLQ
+430 DKLQ
-435 YKEDKEQ
+435 YKEDTEQ
-442 KDKDFNR
+442 KEKELKR
-449 LLSTASDLQ
+449 ILSTASDLQ
-458 GKGQTNEALELL
+458 AKGQTNEALELL
-470 ESKLPDIKLRDKGT
+470 ESKLPDIKLQDKGT

-508 VGSGYKIDKED
+508 VGSGYKING
-519 KEELIIPAGAIS
+519 EELIIPAGAIS

-544 LINLALNIAK
+544 LINLALNIVQ

-561 HFFSYEEESD
+561 YFFSYEEDSD

-577 LNTYIGEEISQNNRR
+577 LNTYIDKELSQNNRR

-597 FKTGSTEFIET
+597 FKTGSTEFIEK
-608 DRRDIFIRRKD
+608 DMRDIFIRAKE

-624 LIDSRKLNIHY
+624 LIDSGKLNINY

-704 AQFNREVVN
+704 AQFSRKVLN
-713 HLKVH
+713 HSNIH

-737 IWNCNKTPIVTKED
+737 IWNCNKTPIGTESELKQ
-751 EKKIQPI
+751 IQDI

-783 FNGNTGKIGNPDNP
+783 FNGNTG
-797 EYINPF
+797 

>member
-1 MITDWIKN
+1 MITDWINN

-43 SNPKDNRKD
+43 SNPKENRKD
-52 KTVVTKK
+52 KTVISKK
-59 AIGTILEQGG
+59 AIGRILEQGG
-69 ERKSIIDYVMGRDS
+69 ANLSIVDYLISRDS
-83 ITFIEAINKLAT
+83 ITFIEAVNKLAN

-118 LEDANSYFI
+118 LEEANSYFT

-135 AKETKEY
+135 AKETKDY
-142 LLSRGYREEDIKN
+142 LLSRGYTEEDIKN
-155 MELGYIP
+155 MELGYVP
-162 SQDRLT
+162 SQDRVVN
-168 KYLLS
+168 YLLS
-173 RGHTAED
+173 KGHSKES
-180 IKDFVLD
+180 INDFIQD
-187 TRIGKTHNL
+187 TRIFKTHKL

-213 TGEDLPKYINST
+213 TGEDKPKYINST

-234 NLSGLKGDKDIVIV
+234 NLSGLKGGKDLVIV

-256 ASVKGVD
+256 ATANGVE

-273 SKEQVQ
+273 SPEQIK
-279 NAIKRGAKAF
+279 NAIQRGAKAF
-289 TICLDR
+289 TVCLDR
-295 EPHKEEETAK
+295 EPHKEEETTK
-305 TVNEIIEIILNEGV
+305 TVNEVIEIILNEGV

-337 DRLIKERGVESF
+337 DRLIKEKGVDSF

-365 QIIFKYL
+365 QIISKYL
-372 KIQETVGIITN
+372 KINEATGTIKD
-383 KEEDRLIE
+383 KEEDLFIDE
-391 EVISTGLKIKNPIDR
+391 IVSTGLKIKNPIDR
-406 GRFKSLSMYLLKPL
+406 SRYISLSLKLLKPL

-425 IINNV
+425 IIDITI
-430 MDKLQ
+430 DKLQ
-435 YKEDKEQ
+435 YKEDTEQ
-442 KDKDFNR
+442 KDKELKR
-449 LLSTASDLQ
+449 LLFTASDLQ
-458 GKGQTNEALELL
+458 AKGEGDKALELL
-470 ESKLPDIKLRDKGT
+470 DKRLPDIKLKDKST
-484 LFSDLLKPI
+484 VFSSLLKPI
-493 EENEVKQRQAVKPEG
+493 EENEVKQRQALKPEG
-508 VGSGYKIDKED
+508 VNSGYTING
-519 KEELIIPAGAIS
+519 EEITIPAGAIS

-544 LINLALNIAK
+544 LINLALNIVQDK
-554 DPKEGEV
+554 KEGEV
-561 HFFSYEEESD
+561 HFFSYEEDSD
-571 AILLNA
+571 AILLNT
-577 LNTYIGEEISQNNRR
+577 LNTYIGEELSQNNRK

-597 FKTGSTEFIET
+597 FKTGSTEFIER
-608 DRRDIFIRRKD
+608 DRRGIFIEQKEI
-619 RFFKE
+619 FFKE
-624 LIDSRKLNIHY
+624 LIDNRKLNIHY
-635 CNYNSDTLIEA
+635 CNYNSETLIEA
-646 IRYLHKHAKPKA
+646 IRYLNKHAKPKA

-665 LLNLPEGKFK
+665 LLNLPEGKYK

-737 IWNCNKTPIVTKED
+737 IWNCNKTPIIPANELKN
-751 EKKIQPI
+751 IQHI

-777 IYANLK
+777 IFTNLK
-783 FNGNTGKIGNPDNP
+783 FNGNTGKIGNP

>member
-1 MITDWIKN
+1 MSNIKDWIKN
-9 NLYPSLFDC
+9 TLYPYLFDS

-29 SFSGGWRSSLKLDL
+29 RFSGGWRSSLKIDL

-59 AIGTILEQGG
+59 AIGRILEQGG
-69 ERKSIIDYVMGRDS
+69 ERKSIIDYIIGRDS
-83 ITFIEAINKLAT
+83 ITFIEAVNKLAN

-107 DYRKDSIKANL
+107 DYKKDSIKANL

-127 YSLETSDE
+127 HSLETSDE

-142 LLSRGYREEDIKN
+142 LLSSRGYTEEEAKD

-162 SQDRLT
+162 SQDRVT

-180 IKDFVLD
+180 IKDFVVD
-187 TRIGKTHNL
+187 TRIFKTHKL
-196 SIPYRTGSY
+196 SIAYRIGSY
-205 FKGFKFRT
+205 IKGFKFRT

-256 ASVKGVD
+256 ATVKGVE

-305 TVNEIIEIILNEGV
+305 TVNEVIEIILNEGV
-319 NKVYIVTLP
+319 NKVYIVILP
-328 DLGGGKTDP
+328 DLGGAKTDP

-349 KEAIKGAKP
+349 KEAIRGAKP

-365 QIIFKYL
+365 QIISKYL
-372 KIQETVGIITN
+372 KINEATGTIKD
-383 KEEDRLIE
+383 KEEDLFIDE
-391 EVISTGLKIKNPIDR
+391 IVSTGLKIKDPIDR
-406 GRFKSLSMYLLKPL
+406 GRYSSLSLELLKPL

-425 IINNV
+425 ILKTVI
-430 MDKLQ
+430 DKLQ
-435 YKEDKEQ
+435 YKEDTEQ
-442 KDKDFNR
+442 KEKELKR
-449 LLSTASDLQ
+449 TLSTASDLQ
-458 GKGQTNEALELL
+458 AKGQTNEALELL
-470 ESKLPDIKLRDKGT
+470 DRKLKDIKLQDKGT

-508 VGSGYKIDKED
+508 VGSGYKINGV
-519 KEELIIPAGAIS
+519 EELIIPAGAIS

-577 LNTYIGEEISQNNRR
+577 LNTYIGEELSQNNRK

-608 DRRDIFIRRKD
+608 NRRDIFIRRKD

-635 CNYNSDTLIEA
+635 SNYNSDTLIEA

-681 EIKQICIAL
+681 EIKKICIAIL
-690 KDLSIETGLPIILG
+690 DLSIETGLPIILG

-730 IANLIVG
+730 QANLIIG
-737 IWNCNKTPIVTKED
+737 IWNCNKTPIIPANELKN
-751 EKKIQPI
+751 IQGI

-777 IYANLK
+777 IFTNLK
-783 FNGNTGKIGNPDNP
+783 FNGNTGKIDNW
-797 EYINPF
+797 

>member
-1 MITDWIKN
+1 MITDWINN

-29 SFSGGWRSSLKLDL
+29 SFSKGWRSSLKLDL
-43 SNPKDNRKD
+43 SNSKDNRKD
-52 KTVVTKK
+52 KTEIGKK
-59 AIGTILEQGG
+59 YIGRINEWGG
-69 ERKSIIDYVMGRDS
+69 ANLSIIDYVMSRDS
-83 ITFIEAINKLAT
+83 ITFIEAVNKLAN
-95 IVGLQVPKGDYE
+95 IVGLQVPKGDYDE
-107 DYRKDSIKANL
+107 YRSDSIKTNL
-118 LEDANSYFI
+118 LEDANSYFT
-127 YSLETSDE
+127 YSLETLEE
-135 AKETKEY
+135 AKEIKDY
-142 LLSRGYREEDIKN
+142 LLSRGYKEEHIKY
-155 MELGYIP
+155 MELGYVP
-162 SQDRLT
+162 SQDRVIN
-168 KYLLS
+168 YLLS
-173 RGHTAED
+173 KGHSKETID
-180 IKDFVLD
+180 NFIQD
-187 TRIGKTHNL
+187 TRIFKTHKL
-196 SIPYRTGSY
+196 SIPYRTGAY

-213 TGEDLPKYINST
+213 TGEDKPKYINST

-234 NLSGLKGDKDIVIV
+234 NLSGLKGDKDLVIV

-256 ASVKGVD
+256 ASVKGVE

-273 SKEQVQ
+273 SIEQIK
-279 NAIKRGAKAF
+279 NAIQRGAKAF

-295 EPHKEEETAK
+295 EPHKEEETTK
-305 TVNEIIEIILNEGV
+305 TVNEVIEIILNEGV

-337 DRLIKERGVESF
+337 DRLIKEKGVDSF

-365 QIIFKYL
+365 QIISKYL
-372 KIQETVGIITN
+372 KINEATGTIKD
-383 KEEDRLIE
+383 KEEDLFIDE
-391 EVISTGLKIKNPIDR
+391 IVSTGLKIKNPIDR
-406 GRFKSLSMYLLKPL
+406 GRYISLSMEYLKPL

-425 IINNV
+425 IISITI
-430 MDKLQ
+430 DKLQ
-435 YKEDKEQ
+435 YKEDTEQ
-442 KDKDFNR
+442 KDKELKR

-458 GKGQTNEALELL
+458 VKGEVDKALEIL
-470 ESKLPDIKLRDKGT
+470 ERGLPDIKLKDKST
-484 LFSDLLKPI
+484 VFSSLLKPI
-493 EENEVKQRQAVKPEG
+493 EENEVKQRQALKPEG
-508 VGSGYKIDKED
+508 VGSGYTING
-519 KEELIIPAGAIS
+519 EELIIPAGAIS

-544 LINLALNIAK
+544 LINLALNIVQ
-554 DPKEGEV
+554 DPNEGEV
-561 HFFSYEEESD
+561 HFFSYEEDSD
-571 AILLNA
+571 AILLNT
-577 LNTYIGEEISQNNRR
+577 LNTYIGEELSQNNRK

-597 FKTGSTEFIET
+597 YKTGSTEFIEK
-608 DRRDIFIRRKD
+608 DRRDIFLKGED

-635 CNYNSDTLIEA
+635 SDYNSETLIDA
-646 IRYLHKHAKPKA
+646 IRYLNKHAKPKA

-665 LLNLPEGKFK
+665 LLNLPEGKYK

-730 IANLIVG
+730 VANLILG
-737 IWNCNKTPIVTKED
+737 IWNCNKTPIGTDSEL
-751 EKKIQPI
+751 KKINDI
-758 NTPNTIYTTV
+758 NTKGTIYTTV

-777 IYANLK
+777 IFTNLK
-783 FNGNTGKIGNPDNP
+783 FNGNTGKIGNP

>member
-1 MITDWIKN
+1 MITDWIN
-9 NLYPSLFDC
+9 NTLYPYLFDS

-59 AIGTILEQGG
+59 AIGRILEQGG
-69 ERKSIIDYVMGRDS
+69 ANLSIIDYVMGRDS
-83 ITFIEAINKLAT
+83 ITFIEAVNKLAN

-107 DYRKDSIKANL
+107 EYRKDSIKANL

-127 YSLETSDE
+127 YSLETLEE

-142 LLSRGYREEDIKN
+142 LLSSRGYGEDNIKY

-162 SQDRLT
+162 SQDRVT

-173 RGHTAED
+173 IGHRAED

-256 ASVKGVD
+256 ATVKGVE

-295 EPHKEEETAK
+295 EPHKEEETTK
-305 TVNEIIEIILNEGV
+305 TVNEVIEIILNEGV
-319 NKVYIVTLP
+319 NKVYIVSLP

-337 DRLIKERGVESF
+337 DRLIKEKGVESF

-365 QIIFKYL
+365 QIISKYL
-372 KIQETVGIITN
+372 KINEATGTIKD
-383 KEEDRLIE
+383 KEEDLFID
-391 EVISTGLKIKNPIDR
+391 EVITTGLKIKDPIDR
-406 GRFKSLSMYLLKPL
+406 GRYSSLSLELLKPL

-425 IINNV
+425 ILKTVI
-430 MDKLQ
+430 DKLQ
-435 YKEDKEQ
+435 FKEDTEQ
-442 KDKDFNR
+442 KEKELKR
-449 LLSTASDLQ
+449 ILSTASDLQ
-458 GKGQTNEALELL
+458 AKGQTNEALELL

-508 VGSGYKIDKED
+508 VGSGYKING
-519 KEELIIPAGAIS
+519 EELIIPAGAIS

-577 LNTYIGEEISQNNRR
+577 LNTYIGEELSQNNRR

-597 FKTGSTEFIET
+597 FKTGSTEFIEEKW
-608 DRRDIFIRRKD
+608 RDIFIRRKD

-635 CNYNSDTLIEA
+635 SNYNSDTLIEA

-704 AQFNREVVN
+704 AQFSRKVLN
-713 HLKVH
+713 HSNIH

-737 IWNCNKTPIVTKED
+737 IWNCNKTPIGTESELKQ
-751 EKKIQPI
+751 IQDI

>member
-9 NLYPSLFDC
+9 NLYPSLFDS

-69 ERKSIIDYVMGRDS
+69 ERKSIIDYIMGRDS

-107 DYRKDSIKANL
+107 EYRKDSIKANL

-173 RGHTAED
+173 KGHRAED

-213 TGEDLPKYINST
+213 IGEDKPKYINST

-256 ASVKGVD
+256 ASVKGVE

-305 TVNEIIEIILNEGV
+305 TVNEVIEIILNEGV
-319 NKVYIVTLP
+319 NKVYIVSLP
-328 DLGGGKTDP
+328 DLGGAKTDP
-337 DRLIKERGVESF
+337 DRLIKEKGVESF

-365 QIIFKYL
+365 QIISKYL
-372 KIQETVGIITN
+372 KINEATGTIKD
-383 KEEDRLIE
+383 KEEDLFID
-391 EVISTGLKIKNPIDR
+391 EVITTGLKIKDPIDR
-406 GRFKSLSMYLLKPL
+406 GRYISLSLELLKPL

-425 IINNV
+425 ILKTVI
-430 MDKLQ
+430 DKLQ

-442 KDKDFNR
+442 KDKELKR
-449 LLSTASDLQ
+449 ILSTASDLQ
-458 GKGQTNEALELL
+458 AKGQTKEALELL
-470 ESKLPDIKLRDKGT
+470 DSKLPDIKLRDKGT

-493 EENEVKQRQAVKPEG
+493 EENEVKQRQAIKPEG
-508 VGSGYKIDKED
+508 VGSGYTISG
-519 KEELIIPAGAIS
+519 EELIIPAGAIS

-577 LNTYIGEEISQNNRR
+577 LNTYIGEELSQNNRR

-597 FKTGSTEFIET
+597 FKTGSTEFIEEKW
-608 DRRDIFIRRKD
+608 RDIFIRRKD

-635 CNYNSDTLIEA
+635 SNYNSDTLIEA

-681 EIKQICIAL
+681 EIKKICIAIL
-690 KDLSIETGLPIILG
+690 DLSIETGLPIILG

-730 IANLIVG
+730 QANLIIG
-737 IWNCNKTPIVTKED
+737 IWNCNKTPIATDNEL
-751 EKKIQPI
+751 KKIQPI
-758 NTPNTIYTTV
+758 NTPNTIYATV

-783 FNGNTGKIGNPDNP
+783 FSGNTGKIGNP

>member
-1 MITDWIKN
+1 MITDWINN

-43 SNPKDNRKD
+43 SNPKENRKD
-52 KTVVTKK
+52 KTVISKK
-59 AIGTILEQGG
+59 AIGRILEQGG
-69 ERKSIIDYVMGRDS
+69 ANLSIVDYLISRDS
-83 ITFIEAINKLAT
+83 ITFIEAVNKLAN

-107 DYRKDSIKANL
+107 DYKKDSIKANL
-118 LEDANSYFI
+118 LEEANSYFT

-135 AKETKEY
+135 AKETKDY
-142 LLSRGYREEDIKN
+142 LLSRGYTEEDIKI
-155 MELGYIP
+155 MELGYVP

-168 KYLLS
+168 NYLLS
-173 RGHTAED
+173 KGHSKET
-180 IKDFVLD
+180 INDFIQD
-187 TRIGKTHNL
+187 TRIFKTHKL
-196 SIPYRTGSY
+196 SIPYRTGAY

-213 TGEDLPKYINST
+213 TGEDKPKYINST

-234 NLSGLKGDKDIVIV
+234 NLSGLKGDKDLVIV

-256 ASVKGVD
+256 ASVKGVE

-273 SKEQVQ
+273 SPEQIR
-279 NAIKRGAKAF
+279 NAIQRGAKSF

-295 EPHKEEETAK
+295 EPHKEEETTK
-305 TVNEIIEIILNEGV
+305 TVNEVIEIILNEGV

-337 DRLIKERGVESF
+337 DRLIKERGVDSF

-365 QIIFKYL
+365 QIISKYR
-372 KIQETVGIITN
+372 KINEATGTLTN
-383 KEEDRLIE
+383 KEEDLFIE
-391 EVISTGLKIKNPIDR
+391 EVVSTGLKIKNPIDR
-406 GRFKSLSMYLLKPL
+406 SRYTSLSMEYLKPL

-425 IINNV
+425 IIDITI
-430 MDKLQ
+430 DKLQ
-435 YKEDKEQ
+435 YKEDTEQ
-442 KDKDFNR
+442 KDKELKR

-458 GKGQTNEALELL
+458 AKGEGDKALELL
-470 ESKLPDIKLRDKGT
+470 DRRLPDIKLKDKST
-484 LFSDLLKPI
+484 VFSSLLKPI
-493 EENEVKQRQAVKPEG
+493 EENEVKQRQAIKPEG
-508 VGSGYKIDKED
+508 VGSGYTIKG
-519 KEELIIPAGAIS
+519 EELIIPAGAIS

-544 LINLALNIAK
+544 LINLALNIVK

-561 HFFSYEEESD
+561 HFFSYEEDSD
-571 AILLNA
+571 AILLNT
-577 LNTYIGEEISQNNRR
+577 LNTYIDEELSQNNRK

-597 FKTGSTEFIET
+597 FKTGSTEFIGRE
-608 DRRDIFIRRKD
+608 RRDIFIDQKE

-624 LIDSRKLNIHY
+624 LIDNRKLNIHY
-635 CNYNSDTLIEA
+635 CNYNSETLIEA
-646 IRYLHKHAKPKA
+646 IRYLNKHAKPKA

-665 LLNLPEGKFK
+665 LLNLPEGKYK

-737 IWNCNKTPIVTKED
+737 IWNCNKTPIIPD
-751 EKKIQPI
+751 NDLKKIDAI

-777 IYANLK
+777 IFTNLK
-783 FNGNTGKIGNPDNP
+783 FNGNTGKIDNP
-797 EYINPF
+797 EYKNPF

>member
-1 MITDWIKN
+1 MITDWIN
-9 NLYPSLFDC
+9 NTLYPYLFDS

-29 SFSGGWRSSLKLDL
+29 RFSGGWRSSLKLDL
-43 SNPKDNRKD
+43 SNSKDNRKD
-52 KTVVTKK
+52 KTEIGKK
-59 AIGTILEQGG
+59 YIGRINEWGG
-69 ERKSIIDYVMGRDS
+69 ANLSIIDYVMGRDS
-83 ITFIEAINKLAT
+83 ITFIEAVNKLAD

-127 YSLETSDE
+127 YSLETLEE

-142 LLSRGYREEDIKN
+142 LLSSRGYREEDIKN

-173 RGHTAED
+173 KGHRAED
-180 IKDFVLD
+180 IKDFVLG
-187 TRIGKTHNL
+187 TKIGKTHNL

-213 TGEDLPKYINST
+213 IGEDKPKYINST

-256 ASVKGVD
+256 ATVKGVE

-295 EPHKEEETAK
+295 EPHKEEETTK
-305 TVNEIIEIILNEGV
+305 TVNEVIEIILNEGV

-328 DLGGGKTDP
+328 DLGGAKTDP
-337 DRLIKERGVESF
+337 DRLIKEKGVESF

-365 QIIFKYL
+365 QIISKYL
-372 KIQETVGIITN
+372 KINEATGTIKD
-383 KEEDRLIE
+383 KEEDLFID
-391 EVISTGLKIKNPIDR
+391 EVITTGLKIKDPIDR
-406 GRFKSLSMYLLKPL
+406 GRYISLSLELLKPL

-425 IINNV
+425 ILKTVI
-430 MDKLQ
+430 DKLQ
-435 YKEDKEQ
+435 YKKDTEQ
-442 KDKDFNR
+442 KEKELKR
-449 LLSTASDLQ
+449 ILSTASDLQ
-458 GKGQTNEALELL
+458 AKGQTNEALELL
-470 ESKLPDIKLRDKGT
+470 ESKLPDIKLQDKGT
-484 LFSDLLKPI
+484 LFSNLLKPI

-508 VGSGYKIDKED
+508 VGSGYKING
-519 KEELIIPAGAIS
+519 EELIIPAGAIS

-544 LINLALNIAK
+544 LINLALNIVQ

-561 HFFSYEEESD
+561 YFFSYEEDSD

-577 LNTYIGEEISQNNRR
+577 LNTYIDKELSQNNRR

-597 FKTGSTEFIET
+597 FKTGSTEFIEK
-608 DRRDIFIRRKD
+608 DMRDIFIRAKE

-624 LIDSRKLNIHY
+624 LIDSGKLNINY

-681 EIKQICIAL
+681 EIKQICIAI

-704 AQFNREVVN
+704 AQFSRKVLN
-713 HLKVH
+713 HSNIH

-737 IWNCNKTPIVTKED
+737 IWNCNKTPIGTESELKQ
-751 EKKIQPI
+751 IQDI
-758 NTPNTIYTTV
+758 NTPNTIYATV

-783 FNGNTGKIGNPDNP
+783 FSGNTGKIGNP

>member
-1 MITDWIKN
+1 MITDWINN

-43 SNPKDNRKD
+43 SNPKENRKD
-52 KTVVTKK
+52 KTVISKK
-59 AIGTILEQGG
+59 AIGRILEQGG
-69 ERKSIIDYVMGRDS
+69 ANLSIVDYVISRDS
-83 ITFIEAINKLAT
+83 ITFIEAVNKLAN

-107 DYRKDSIKANL
+107 DYKKDSIKANL
-118 LEDANSYFI
+118 LEEVNSYFT
-127 YSLETSDE
+127 YSLETLEE
-135 AKETKEY
+135 AKDTRAY
-142 LLSRGYREEDIKN
+142 LSSRGYTEEYIKI

-168 KYLLS
+168 NYLLS

-213 TGEDLPKYINST
+213 TGEDKPKYINST

-234 NLSGLKGDKDIVIV
+234 NLSGLKGDKDLVIV

-256 ASVKGVD
+256 ATAKGVE

-273 SKEQVQ
+273 SIEQIK
-279 NAIKRGAKAF
+279 NAIQRGAKAF

-295 EPHKEEETAK
+295 EPHKEEETTK
-305 TVNEIIEIILNEGV
+305 TVNEVIEIILNEGV

-337 DRLIKERGVESF
+337 DRLIKEKGVDSF

-365 QIIFKYL
+365 QIISKYL
-372 KIQETVGIITN
+372 KINETTGTIKD
-383 KEEDRLIE
+383 KEEDLFIDE
-391 EVISTGLKIKNPIDR
+391 IVSTGLKIKNPIDR
-406 GRFKSLSMYLLKPL
+406 SRYISLSLELLKPL
-420 GITED
+420 GITEN
-425 IINNV
+425 IISITI
-430 MDKLQ
+430 DKLQ
-435 YKEDKEQ
+435 YKEDTEQ
-442 KDKDFNR
+442 KDKELKR

-458 GKGQTNEALELL
+458 AKGEVDEALELL
-470 ESKLPDIKLRDKGT
+470 DRRLPDIKLKDKST
-484 LFSDLLKPI
+484 VFSSLLKPI
-493 EENEVKQRQAVKPEG
+493 EENEVKQRQALKPEG
-508 VGSGYKIDKED
+508 VGSGYTISG
-519 KEELIIPAGAIS
+519 EELIIPAGAIS

-544 LINLALNIAK
+544 LINLALNIVQ
-554 DPKEGEV
+554 DTKEGEV
-561 HFFSYEEESD
+561 HFFSYEEDSD
-571 AILLNA
+571 AILLNT
-577 LNTYIGEEISQNNRR
+577 LNTFIDEDLGVNNRK

-597 FKTGSTEFIET
+597 FKIESTEFIKTE
-608 DRRDIFIRRKD
+608 RRDSFIEGKD

-624 LIDSRKLNIHY
+624 IIDSRKLNIHY
-635 CNYNSDTLIEA
+635 CNYNSETLIEA
-646 IRYLHKHAKPKA
+646 IRYLNKHAKPKA

-665 LLNLPEGKFK
+665 LLNLPEGKYK

-737 IWNCNKTPIVTKED
+737 IWNCNKTPIGTDNEL
-751 EKKIQPI
+751 KKIEAI
-758 NTPNTIYTTV
+758 NTRGTIYTTV

-777 IYANLK
+777 IFTNLK
-783 FNGNTGKIGNPDNP
+783 FNGNTGKIGNP
-797 EYINPF
+797 EYKNPF

>member
-1 MITDWIKN
+1 MITDWINN

-43 SNPKDNRKD
+43 SNPKENRKD
-52 KTVVTKK
+52 KTVISKK
-59 AIGTILEQGG
+59 AIGRILEQGG
-69 ERKSIIDYVMGRDS
+69 ANLSIVDYLISRDS
-83 ITFIEAINKLAT
+83 ITFIEAVNKLAN

-107 DYRKDSIKANL
+107 DYWKDSIKANL
-118 LEDANSYFI
+118 LEEANSYFT

-135 AKETKEY
+135 AKETKDY
-142 LLSRGYREEDIKN
+142 LLSRGYTEEYIKN
-155 MELGYIP
+155 MELGYVP

-168 KYLLS
+168 NYLLS
-173 RGHTAED
+173 KGHSKETID
-180 IKDFVLD
+180 NFIQD
-187 TRIGKTHNL
+187 TRIFKTHKL
-196 SIPYRTGSY
+196 SIPYRTGAY

-213 TGEDLPKYINST
+213 TGEDKPKYINST

-234 NLSGLKGDKDIVIV
+234 NLSGLKGGKDLVIV

-256 ASVKGVD
+256 ASVKGVE

-279 NAIKRGAKAF
+279 NAIQRGAKAF

-295 EPHKEEETAK
+295 EPHKEEETTK
-305 TVNEIIEIILNEGV
+305 TVNEVIEIILNEGV

-337 DRLIKERGVESF
+337 DRLIKEKGVDSF

-365 QIIFKYL
+365 QIISKYR
-372 KIQETVGIITN
+372 KINEATGTLTN
-383 KEEDRLIE
+383 KEEDLFIE
-391 EVISTGLKIKNPIDR
+391 EVVSTGLKIKNPIDR
-406 GRFKSLSMYLLKPL
+406 SRYTSLSMEYLKPL

-425 IINNV
+425 IIDITI
-430 MDKLQ
+430 DKLQ
-435 YKEDKEQ
+435 YKEDTEQ
-442 KDKDFNR
+442 KDKELKR

-458 GKGQTNEALELL
+458 AKGEGDKALELL
-470 ESKLPDIKLRDKGT
+470 DRRLPDIKLKDKST
-484 LFSDLLKPI
+484 VFSSLLKPI
-493 EENEVKQRQAVKPEG
+493 EENEVKQRQALKPEG
-508 VGSGYKIDKED
+508 VNSGYTING
-519 KEELIIPAGAIS
+519 EEITIPAGAIS

-544 LINLALNIAK
+544 LINLALNIVQ
-554 DPKEGEV
+554 DTKEGEV
-561 HFFSYEEESD
+561 HFFSYEEDSD
-571 AILLNA
+571 AILLNT
-577 LNTYIGEEISQNNRR
+577 LNTYIDEKLSQNNRK

-597 FKTGSTEFIET
+597 FKTGSTEFIERERT
-608 DRRDIFIRRKD
+608 DIFINQKE

-624 LIDSRKLNIHY
+624 LIDNRKLNIHY
-635 CNYNSDTLIEA
+635 CNYNSETLIEA
-646 IRYLHKHAKPKA
+646 IRYLNKHAKPKA

-665 LLNLPEGKFK
+665 LLNLPEGKYK

-737 IWNCNKTPIVTKED
+737 IWNCNKTPIIPANELKN
-751 EKKIQPI
+751 IQHI

-777 IYANLK
+777 IFTNLK
-783 FNGNTGKIGNPDNP
+783 FNGNTGKIDNP
-797 EYINPF
+797 EYKNPF

>member
-1 MITDWIKN
+1 MITDWINN

-43 SNPKDNRKD
+43 SNPKINRKD
-52 KTVVTKK
+52 KTVISKK
-59 AIGTILEQGG
+59 AIGRILEQGG
-69 ERKSIIDYVMGRDS
+69 ANLSIVDYLISRDS
-83 ITFIEAINKLAT
+83 ITFIEAVNKLAN

-118 LEDANSYFI
+118 LEEANSYFI
-127 YSLETSDE
+127 YSLETLEE
-135 AKETKEY
+135 AKDTKDY
-142 LLSRGYREEDIKN
+142 LLSRGYTEEYIKN
-155 MELGYIP
+155 MELGYVP
-162 SQDRLT
+162 SQDRLIN
-168 KYLLS
+168 YLLS
-173 RGHTAED
+173 KGHSKET
-180 IKDFVLD
+180 INDFIQD
-187 TRIGKTHNL
+187 TRIFKTHKL
-196 SIPYRTGSY
+196 SIPYRTGAY

-213 TGEDLPKYINST
+213 TGEDKPKYINST

-234 NLSGLKGDKDIVIV
+234 NLSGLKGDKDLVIV

-256 ASVKGVD
+256 ATAKGVE

-273 SKEQVQ
+273 SIEQIK
-279 NAIKRGAKAF
+279 NAIQRGAKAF
-289 TICLDR
+289 TLCLDR
-295 EPHKEEETAK
+295 EPHKEEETTN
-305 TVNEIIEIILNEGV
+305 TVNEVIEIILNEGV

-337 DRLIKERGVESF
+337 DRLIKEKGVDSF

-365 QIIFKYL
+365 QIISKYL
-372 KIQETVGIITN
+372 KINETTGTIKD
-383 KEEDRLIE
+383 KEEDLFIDE
-391 EVISTGLKIKNPIDR
+391 IVSTGLKIKNPIDR
-406 GRFKSLSMYLLKPL
+406 DRYISLSLKLLKPL

-425 IINNV
+425 SLKNV
-430 MDKLQ
+430 VDKLQ
-435 YKEDKEQ
+435 YKEDTEQ
-442 KDKDFNR
+442 KDKELKR

-458 GKGQTNEALELL
+458 AKGEGDKALELL
-470 ESKLPDIKLRDKGT
+470 DRRLPDIKLKDKST
-484 LFSDLLKPI
+484 VFSSLLKPI
-493 EENEVKQRQAVKPEG
+493 EENEVKQRQALKPEG
-508 VGSGYKIDKED
+508 VNSGYTIKG
-519 KEELIIPAGAIS
+519 EELIIPAGAIS

-544 LINLALNIAK
+544 LINLALNIVQ
-554 DPKEGEV
+554 DTKEGEV
-561 HFFSYEEESD
+561 HFFSYEEDSD
-571 AILLNA
+571 AILLNT
-577 LNTYIGEEISQNNRR
+577 LNTFIDKELSQNNRK

-597 FKTGSTEFIET
+597 FKTGSTEFIERE
-608 DRRDIFIRRKD
+608 RRDIFIDQKE

-624 LIDSRKLNIHY
+624 LIDNRKLNIHY
-635 CNYNSDTLIEA
+635 CNYNSETLIDA
-646 IRYLHKHAKPKA
+646 IRYLNKHAKPKA

-665 LLNLPEGKFK
+665 LLNLPEGKYK

-737 IWNCNKTPIVTKED
+737 IWNCNKTPIIPDNEL
-751 EKKIQPI
+751 KKIDAI
-758 NTPNTIYTTV
+758 NIPNTIYTTV

-777 IYANLK
+777 IFTNLK
-783 FNGNTGKIGNPDNP
+783 FNGNTGKIDNW
-797 EYINPF
+797 